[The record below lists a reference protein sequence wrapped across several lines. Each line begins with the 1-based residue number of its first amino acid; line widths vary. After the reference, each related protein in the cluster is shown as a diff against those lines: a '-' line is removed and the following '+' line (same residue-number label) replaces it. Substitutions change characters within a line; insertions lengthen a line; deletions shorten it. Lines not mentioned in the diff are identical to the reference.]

1 MPYLENLA
9 DIKFIGDLS
18 LQDAD
23 TLAKYGKQSKNI
35 LEFGVGGSTHIF
47 CQCSPDKLICF
58 ETDSSW
64 IDMTTQRLDQINVDK
79 NLYKILEYKNLSTV
93 RDNFDLIFVDGVDNL
108 RLDFALN
115 TWDLLEIG
123 GIMIFHDTRRSR
135 DFENVAN
142 LLKKVFLEVRTI
154 EVNVNSSNLTVITKK
169 AREEYV
175 NWNRV
180 ENKKAYMYGAF
191 ADKHMHM
198 PMWSQD
204 ASN

>member
-1 MPYLENLA
+1 MTYLNNLA

-23 TLAKYGKQSKNI
+23 TLALYGKKASTI

-47 CQCSPDKLICF
+47 CQCNAQKVISL
-58 ETDSSW
+58 ETDINW
-64 IDMTTQRLDQINVDK
+64 INITLQRLNEINIDPS
-79 NLYKILEYKNLSTV
+79 LYKILEYSELPNITD
-93 RDNFDLIFVDGVDNL
+93 RFDLIFVDGVDGL
-108 RLDFALN
+108 RLDFATRAWPLLN
-115 TWDLLEIG
+115 VG
-123 GIMIFHDTRRSR
+123 GHMIFHDTRRFK
-135 DFENVAN
+135 DFSNVAA
-142 LLKKVFLEVRTI
+142 LLKQVFLEVS
-154 EVNVNSSNLTVITKK
+154 NVQINVSNSNLTIIHKQDLQ
-169 AREEYV
+169 EYV
-175 NWNRV
+175 NWNKT